1 VAENDDFGQL
11 YRAALAEADP
21 ERKSRLLREVQL
33 ILLQWQQEA
42 SRSAAAEHKRAD
54 RIYTDSA
61 A

>member
-1 VAENDDFGQL
+1 MLAHGDFGQL
-11 YRAALAEADP
+11 YRAALAETDP

-42 SRSAAAEHKRAD
+42 SAISEHEQAGRT
-54 RIYTDSA
+54 YTDSA